1 MQGFFHE
8 HLRPLAGSAGLHV
21 VLLGLLAGAALHW
34 QSEQPPVELAI
45 EGFVTELPPQ
55 KPPATRAAPSVPAA
69 QPVEARQPPARPVV
83 EPPPDRRAEEAA
95 AAERAA
101 QAQREA
107 EAQAARDREAQVA
120 REQEVQRARE
130 RDAQLAR
137 EREAAERAAAEQRRA
152 EEAERKRVE
161 AAEAK
166 RKAAEE
172 ETRKKAEAADAKR
185 KSEAKAQAEREAAVR
200 TEREAELQRLLAAE
214 EEAAAFARS
223 GAVDE
228 YRRLLVQA
236 IEREWNRP
244 DSARAGLECTLY
256 VTQAQGGAVMNV
268 RVGTCNGDQAVRES
282 ITNAVFR
289 ASPLPPPRDPRAFQR
304 QLEIVF
310 RPTE

>member
-1 MQGFFHE
+1 MPGFFQE

-21 VLLGLLAGAALHW
+21 VLVALLAGAALRW

-45 EGFVTELPPQ
+45 QGFVTELPPQ
-55 KPPATRAAPSVPAA
+55 KTAAARPAPSVPVP
-69 QPVEARQPPARPVV
+69 QPVEARQAPPPPAV

-107 EAQAARDREAQVA
+107 EAQAASDRAAQVA
-120 REQEVQRARE
+120 REQEAQRARE

-152 EEAERKRVE
+152 EESERKRVE

-172 ETRKKAEAADAKR
+172 EARKKAEAAEAKR
-185 KSEAKAQAEREAAVR
+185 QADAKAQAEREAAVR
-200 TEREAELQRLLAAE
+200 AEREAELQRLLAAE

-223 GAVDE
+223 GVVDE
-228 YRRLLVQA
+228 YRQLLVQT
-236 IEREWNRP
+236 IERNWIRP
-244 DSARAGLECTLY
+244 PSARAGLECTLY
-256 VTQAQGGAVMNV
+256 VTQAPGGTVIDV
-268 RVGTCNGDQAVRES
+268 RLGSCNGDQAVRES

-304 QLEIVF
+304 RLEIVF
-310 RPTE
+310 RPKE